1 MQTPPRVATP
11 ISLPSAGRSNAA
23 IPVRPVGTPISLP
36 GARPQPRAM
45 ASPGASLSSPT
56 SYSASTLSS
65 YLPSPSHPSLT
76 SSSLSSVTCLSSATS
91 LSSASSASSASLTVA
106 QSTDSPHASR
116 PEPTLA
122 ELLNMPSA
130 FPKETGRR
138 TKSNIARSELASK
151 MRREK
156 RLQKRERAISG
167 VSTSSTKSSSTTTSS
182 SLGSV
187 GEKKVEFAERSITSN
202 PGASGGGKNE
212 ADAEE
217 VFAPQLMVNEDGSIS
232 INPESML
239 VSPSEAHNFRLEAPK
254 GHRFARSVTPGERW
268 SPQDTRRF
276 YTALQLYGTDFTLLE
291 LAIPHRCR
299 RQLKNK
305 FKREERDNP
314 SLIANALSNRIVLD
328 EEEVQRLFHNLEHQ
342 RDPQLPP
349 VQLPDHSSPLPLP
362 LSLSDSPDLDLAI
375 VLVQD
380 RQTHSKKRSPPSSSS
395 SSASSSSKKPR
406 TATAPS

>member
-56 SYSASTLSS
+56 SFSSSTLSS

-76 SSSLSSVTCLSSATS
+76 SSSLSSATCLSSSTCLSSAS
-91 LSSASSASSASLTVA
+91 SFSSASSASSASLTVA
-106 QSTDSPHASR
+106 LSTDSPHASR

-167 VSTSSTKSSSTTTSS
+167 VSTSSTKSSSSTSSS

-268 SPQDTRRF
+268 SPPR
-276 YTALQLYGTDFTLLE
+276 GGG
-291 LAIPHRCR
+291 
-299 RQLKNK
+299 
-305 FKREERDNP
+305 
-314 SLIANALSNRIVLD
+314 VL
-328 EEEVQRLFHNLEHQ
+328 RG
-342 RDPQLPP
+342 
-349 VQLPDHSSPLPLP
+349 
-362 LSLSDSPDLDLAI
+362 AAMGA
-375 VLVQD
+375 
-380 RQTHSKKRSPPSSSS
+380 PPS
-395 SSASSSSKKPR
+395 PR
-406 TATAPS
+406 GGGGPPPPPPPPPGAEKGGP